1 MFTGLITDIG
11 EVRAAEGGKFQ
22 IACGY
27 GLGEEHIG
35 SSIAC
40 NGCCLTVTNIQ
51 AGPGSFVSLFWVDVS
66 NETLA
71 RTTLGAWAPGAKVN
85 LERSLTPSGEL
96 GGHMVTGHVD
106 AVASIV
112 SRDADGDSVRFE
124 IQVDDALAKF
134 IAAKGSVA
142 LNGVSLTVNEV
153 AGARFTVNLI
163 PHTLTHTTWGEL
175 GRGDNINLEVDLLA
189 RYVARIMETRN
200 QKDAPRERG

>member
-11 EVRAAEGGKFQ
+11 EVHLAEGGKYQ

-40 NGCCLTVTNIQ
+40 NGCCLTVTNCQ
-51 AGPGSFVSLFWVDVS
+51 AGPGSFVSLFSADVS

-71 RTTLGAWAPGAKVN
+71 NTTLGAWRPGSKVN
-85 LERSLTPSGEL
+85 LERALTPSGEL

-106 AVASIV
+106 GVASIV
-112 SRDADGDSVRFE
+112 SRESDGDSVRFE

-134 IAAKGSVA
+134 IAVKGSVA
-142 LNGVSLTVNEV
+142 LNGVSLTVNEA
-153 AGARFTVNLI
+153 AGARFAVNLI
-163 PHTLTHTTWGEL
+163 PHTLAVTTWGDL
-175 GRGDNINLEVDLLA
+175 ASGDNVNLEVDLLA
-189 RYVARIMETRN
+189 RYVARIMDARN
-200 QKDAPRERG
+200 